1 MIQPVVQFH
10 GKWPFYRFLGMQEP
24 FSVLF
29 SFLNLLA
36 HRNGLERVRQ
46 SIPSTYSLR
55 PFYLALGYFGLA
67 SWLFS
72 MIFHTRDFSITEKL
86 DYFAAGA
93 SVLYGLYLSVVRIF
107 RLDRPAPAIQS
118 ILRAWT
124 VLCVLLYAAHVT
136 YLTAWSWDYTYN
148 MAANVAVGTVQ
159 NLLWSWYSV
168 KRYRKL
174 HKLWAAWPGMI
185 VAWITLAMSLE
196 LFDFPPL
203 GGMIDAHSLWHLA
216 TAAPTAWWYSF
227 LIKDAGEDLGSQRLK
242 AMPFSLPEDVRSAIL
257 RSVEPYPVP
266 TGKKFSYGTA
276 GFRMKADA
284 GLDHVVYTV
293 GLVAAARSINR
304 NKTIGVM
311 ITASHN
317 PPEDNGVKIVDPL
330 GDMLQQSWEGYATTL
345 ANADG
350 QDLVTQYEGLANE
363 EIFDDQ
369 DPAQGNRKAK
379 VIFGRDTRASGPAL
393 VKALKAA
400 LDALQVEYT
409 DFGII
414 TTPQLHY
421 LVRCINT
428 QENPTKYFGEP
439 SETGYFEK
447 LANAFKRIM
456 KDRRPVQGHVV
467 VDCAN
472 GVGGPKLRE
481 LLKYLPTAQE
491 GGIDIKVVN
500 DDTLNP
506 DILNRDCGADFVKT
520 KQRAPRGFQA
530 QPLERCCSLD
540 GDADRLVYYYTDASN
555 NFNLLDGDRI
565 ATLAATFLA
574 DLLQE
579 ANLSDKLKL
588 GIVQTAY
595 ANGASTNMV
604 EQVLKVPVTCTATG
618 VKHLHHAALRYDIG
632 IYFEANGHGTVLFSD
647 RAIETIK
654 KAKLTSPRQK
664 HALDSLGATVDLV
677 NQAVGDAISDML
689 FVEVVL
695 ASKQWTVENWRSTYE
710 DLPNRLVRV
719 EVPDRSVFTTTDAER
734 RLVTPKGM
742 QDKIDAAVAI
752 YQNGRSFVRASG
764 TEDAV
769 RVYAEAQT
777 KTECERLAAEV
788 EKLVKDFGA

>member
-1 MIQPVVQFH
+1 MTVPSCVTLGLRLVLWTCPANCDYECQHIITDKRLARDPPMIQPVVQFH

-36 HRNGLERVRQ
+36 HRNGLERVRH

-55 PFYLALGYFGLA
+55 PFYLAFGYFGLA
-67 SWLFS
+67 SWVFS

-93 SVLYGLYLSVVRIF
+93 SVLYGLYFSVVRIF
-107 RLDRPAPAIQS
+107 RLDRPAPATQS

-124 VLCVLLYAAHVT
+124 VLCGLLYVAHVT

-148 MAANVAVGTVQ
+148 MAANVAVGTAQ
-159 NLLWSWYSV
+159 NLLWSWFSI

-196 LFDFPPL
+196 LFDFPPI
-203 GGMIDAHSLWHLA
+203 G
-216 TAAPTAWWYSF
+216 
-227 LIKDAGEDLGSQRLK
+227 
-242 AMPFSLPEDVRSAIL
+242 DVKSALL
-257 RSVEPYPVP
+257 RAVEPYPVP

-284 GLDHVVYTV
+284 GLDHVVFTV

-317 PPEDNGVKIVDPL
+317 PPQDNGVKIVDPL
-330 GDMLQQSWEGYATTL
+330 GDMLQQSWEGYATAL

-350 QDLVTQYEGLANE
+350 DELVAQYEALGNE

-369 DPAQGNRKAK
+369 DPTQANRKAK
-379 VIFGRDTRASGPAL
+379 VVFGRDTRASGPAL

-400 LDALQVEYT
+400 LDALDVEYI
-409 DFGII
+409 DSGIV

-421 LVRCINT
+421 LVRCLNT
-428 QENPTKYFGEP
+428 QENPAKYFGEP
-439 SETGYFEK
+439 SEKGYFEK

-456 KDRRPVQGHVV
+456 KDRKPVQGHLV

-520 KQRAPRGFQA
+520 KQRAPKGFQA

-540 GDADRLVYYYTDASN
+540 GDADRVVYYYTDASN
-555 NFNLLDGDRI
+555 NFHLLDGDRI
-565 ATLAATFLA
+565 ATLSAIFLA

-654 KAKLTSPRQK
+654 KEKLTSPRQK
-664 HALDSLGATVDLV
+664 HALESLGATIDLV
-677 NQAVGDAISDML
+677 NQAVGDALSDML

-695 ASKQWTVENWRSTYE
+695 ASKQWTVENWRGTYE

-734 RLVTPKGM
+734 RLVTPRGM
-742 QDKIDAAVAI
+742 QDKIDAAVAL
-752 YQNGRSFVRASG
+752 YQSGRSFVRASG

>member
-1 MIQPVVQFH
+1 
-10 GKWPFYRFLGMQEP
+10 
-24 FSVLF
+24 
-29 SFLNLLA
+29 
-36 HRNGLERVRQ
+36 
-46 SIPSTYSLR
+46 
-55 PFYLALGYFGLA
+55 
-67 SWLFS
+67 
-72 MIFHTRDFSITEKL
+72 
-86 DYFAAGA
+86 
-93 SVLYGLYLSVVRIF
+93 
-107 RLDRPAPAIQS
+107 
-118 ILRAWT
+118 
-124 VLCVLLYAAHVT
+124 
-136 YLTAWSWDYTYN
+136 
-148 MAANVAVGTVQ
+148 
-159 NLLWSWYSV
+159 
-168 KRYRKL
+168 
-174 HKLWAAWPGMI
+174 
-185 VAWITLAMSLE
+185 
-196 LFDFPPL
+196 
-203 GGMIDAHSLWHLA
+203 
-216 TAAPTAWWYSF
+216 
-227 LIKDAGEDLGSQRLK
+227 
-242 AMPFSLPEDVRSAIL
+242 MPFSLSEDVKSAIL

-266 TGKKFSYGTA
+266 AGTKFT
-276 GFRMKADA
+276 DA
-284 GLDHVVYTV
+284 GLDHVVFTV
-293 GLVAAARSINR
+293 GLVAAARSMDR

-317 PPEDNGVKIVDPL
+317 PPDDNGVKIVDPL
-330 GDMLQQSWEGYATTL
+330 GDMLQQSWEGFATTL

-350 QDLVTQYEGLANE
+350 EELVRQYEGLVKE
-363 EIFDDQ
+363 EIYDEQ
-369 DPAQGNRKAK
+369 ESGRVNRKAK

-400 LDALQVEYT
+400 LDALKVEYT
-409 DFGII
+409 DFGIL

-428 QENPTKYFGEP
+428 QENPAKYFGEP
-439 SETGYFEK
+439 SEKGYYEK

-456 KDRRPVQGHVV
+456 KDRKPVHGHVV

-481 LLKYLPTAQE
+481 FLKYLPTAEE

-500 DDTLNP
+500 DETLNTSL
-506 DILNRDCGADFVKT
+506 LNRDCGADFVKT
-520 KQRAPRGFQA
+520 KQRSPGGYKA

-540 GDADRLVYYYTDASN
+540 GDADRLIYYYTDASN

-565 ATLAATFLA
+565 ATLSAIFLA

-579 ANLSDKLKL
+579 AKLGDKLKL

-595 ANGASTNMV
+595 ANGAATNMV

-618 VKHLHHAALRYDIG
+618 VKHLHHAALQYDIG
-632 IYFEANGHGTVLFSD
+632 IYFEANGHGTILFSD
-647 RAIETIK
+647 KAIETIK

-664 HALDSLGATVDLV
+664 NALESLGAIIDLV

-695 ASKQWTVENWRSTYE
+695 ASKQWTVENWKSTYD

-734 RLVTPKGM
+734 KLVTPKGM
-742 QDKIDAAVAI
+742 QEKIDAAVAI
-752 YQNGRSFVRASG
+752 YQKGRSFVRASG

-777 KTECERLAAEV
+777 KTECERLAGEI